1 MAHFTYCSSVWNNC
15 LETDRDKLEIHVV
28 NERAL
33 RYVYNDFSSEYDR
46 LTNKMTLSCRHC
58 QDMLIIGLLTLR
70 DNVKNLRGVNK
81 LVLLKVKITWHGL
94 KSTVYT
100 ASKAWNSLSDD
111 LRSMTNIKLYYYS
124 YILKDV

>member
-1 MAHFTYCSSVWNNC
+1 MPSILDFSILDSSIHFFAFTIFLSFIMAHFTYCSSVWNNC
-15 LETDRDKLEIHVV
+15 LETDSDKLEIHVV
-28 NERAL
+28 NKRAL

-81 LVLLKVKITWHGL
+81 
-94 KSTVYT
+94 
-100 ASKAWNSLSDD
+100 
-111 LRSMTNIKLYYYS
+111 
-124 YILKDV
+124 